1 MESRSTISALIK
13 VIDDWSQALDQGREV
28 CVIFFDVSKAFDK
41 VPHLP
46 LLQQME
52 EINLNPH
59 LIRWFKDYLSDRHQ
73 VVAVGGELSN

>member
-13 VIDDWSQALDQGREV
+13 VIDDWSQALDQGKEV
-28 CVIFFDVSKAFDK
+28 CVIFFDVSKAFDE

-52 EINLNPH
+52 
-59 LIRWFKDYLSDRHQ
+59 
-73 VVAVGGELSN
+73 